1 MSSITDNLL
10 FQADT
15 TKKYDIPVGH
25 LDYDYIRN
33 CSDTK
38 ELEKILKIL
47 RSGDEGFY
55 PDMETVCEERIEKLN
70 PKSRVLRKEL
80 PLTRPGEL
88 AKDEW
93 QQIDSD
99 LKDWEL
105 EMKTTESAKKK
116 ILDDFDDPGLPPIR
130 SGFING
136 HANQE
141 PQAETKNKRVT
152 PRDYKEWDKFDIDK
166 ELDQVDKQEEKKGG
180 KKSKPPQIDTN
191 INTSGMTDEEKMM
204 KAGREKDKG
213 NEAFRA
219 GDYEES
225 ISYYTRSI
233 KLHSTAASY
242 NNRAIAH
249 LKTSHWTNAA
259 NDCNMVLD
267 IEPDNIKALLR
278 RGTAYKGMKEFS
290 KSIQDYENV
299 LQLEPENKRAQDLI
313 SELKEEENKYEE
325 EKKRRKEKGRRMVIE
340 EVDEESEDEIVVDKK
355 SDKKEKN
362 PEKIQVVNGHIEE
375 KEKKIEK
382 KDVKNHVEENI
393 KSETKISQDN
403 LENVVKENESKKN
416 AKTKDKKEVKNNK
429 GRKEE
434 RKNEDK
440 NIWNEEEI
448 IEEVSHSSESI
459 QSETSDKHS
468 KNNQEGSKLQSESR
482 LGFSQSSKDSTISLA
497 DNSEKQSKSDM
508 GRTKDNTD
516 LESSDIEKNKKL
528 ESENSVKMETS
539 SAISDKPVLIQGPL
553 SSQVAAF
560 RESGNNLF
568 RRGQYGEAVQKYTS
582 AIDKIGKEKTDQRV
596 NLSLLYSNRAASYL
610 KTGDCP
616 HAIND
621 CTTALELVPHSIKP
635 LLRRANAYEMLER
648 YRPAYADF
656 KHVLSIDSSVDMALQ
671 GSSRCQKHL
680 IEVDGSKWREKLP
693 RVPSVK
699 SWEIPEIV
707 DSTGQA
713 VNSSP
718 APSQPTTS
726 TVTSSSQPIKS
737 SVPSSSSS
745 PKDTSEKRTESPEQ
759 KFDLMKSEGN
769 SHVQKGQY
777 QEAVPCYTSCIE
789 ILPDKAVSY
798 TNRSLCYLKLNKPEE
813 AEADCTKAL
822 TLEKDNVKAMFRR
835 AQARKMLKK
844 NKESLEDLN
853 HLLKVDS
860 KNTAAKKE
868 MEVVKGLWR
877 EELNTIKKQMEKP
890 VDNKPRK
897 RIVIK
902 ETDSDEEE
910 EKEVPLPS
918 HKDQPKTVNKK
929 VSKTESKPT
938 AKQSDT
944 EPKVTSQQP
953 IKQEKTT
960 PPSKQPQKTTK
971 SANSESQKDQ
981 KKTKVNP
988 SQTSKSSASS
998 IKPTS
1003 FGLPQTVPKLEKATP
1018 YEFLSA
1024 WNALKQSTDV
1034 QPYADLLRQI
1044 PPADLPKVI
1053 SNKLDGGMLSK
1064 ITKCVAEKYTS
1075 PDDLTTGYQILSNVS
1090 KVPRFETIA
1099 MFMSKPEKKGIETV
1113 LNKVES
1119 LGGVASKEEINQLRK
1134 KYSL

>member
-1 MSSITDNLL
+1 MSTINDNLL

-15 TKKYDIPVGH
+15 TKKYDIPLGH
-25 LDYDYIRN
+25 LDYNYIRN

-47 RSGDEGFY
+47 RSGDEGIY
-55 PDMETVCEERIEKLN
+55 PEMETVCEERIEKLN
-70 PKSRVLRKEL
+70 PKSRVLRKEI

-88 AKDEW
+88 AKEEW

-166 ELDQVDKQEEKKGG
+166 ELDQVDKQEVKKKGR
-180 KKSKPPQIDTN
+180 KSKPPQIDTD
-191 INTSGMTDEEKMM
+191 INTSGLTGEEKMM

-225 ISYYTRSI
+225 IAYYTRSI

-325 EKKRRKEKGRRMVIE
+325 EKKQRKEKGRRMVIE
-340 EVDEESEDEIVVDKK
+340 ELDEESEDEIVV
-355 SDKKEKN
+355 DKKEKN
-362 PEKIQVVNGHIEE
+362 PEKIQVVNGHVEE

-382 KDVKNHVEENI
+382 KDVKNHVEENV

-403 LENVVKENESKKN
+403 LENVVNETESKKN

-434 RKNEDK
+434 RKNENK

-482 LGFSQSSKDSTISLA
+482 LGFPKSSKENTA
-497 DNSEKQSKSDM
+497 DNSDKQSKSDM
-508 GRTKDNTD
+508 GRTKDDTG
-516 LESSDIEKNKKL
+516 LGSSDIEKNKKL
-528 ESENSVKMETS
+528 ESENSDKMETS
-539 SAISDKPVLIQGPL
+539 SAISNKPVLIQGPL
-553 SSQVAAF
+553 SSQVAAL

-582 AIDKIGKEKTDQRV
+582 AIEKIGKEKTDQRV

-616 HAIND
+616 HAIKD

-648 YRPAYADF
+648 YRPAYADY

-707 DSTGQA
+707 DSTEQA
-713 VNSSP
+713 VNSSSP

-726 TVTSSSQPIKS
+726 PVTSSSQPIKS
-737 SVPSSSSS
+737 SVPPSSSSQ
-745 PKDTSEKRTESPEQ
+745 KDTSEKRRETPEQ
-759 KFDLMKSEGN
+759 KFDLLKSEGN

-777 QEAVPCYTSCIE
+777 QEAVPCYSSCIE
-789 ILPDKAVSY
+789 ILPDKVVSY

-835 AQARKMLKK
+835 AQARKMMKK

-853 HLLKVDS
+853 QLLKVDP

-897 RIVIK
+897 RIVIE
-902 ETDSDEEE
+902 ETDSEEEE

-918 HKDQPKTVNKK
+918 DKDQPKTVNKN
-929 VSKTESKPT
+929 VPKTESKPT

-944 EPKVTSQQP
+944 GPKVTSQQP
-953 IKQEKTT
+953 TKQEKTT
-960 PPSKQPQKTTK
+960 LPSKQQQKTTK
-971 SANSESQKDQ
+971 SAANSESQKNQ

-988 SQTSKSSASS
+988 SQTRKSSGSS

-1018 YEFLSA
+1018 YEFISA
-1024 WNALKQSTDV
+1024 WNALKQSTDL

-1044 PPADLPKVI
+1044 SPADLPKVI
-1053 SNKLDGGMLSK
+1053 SNKLDGAMLSK

-1075 PDDLTTGYQILSNVS
+1075 PDDLSTSFQILSNVS
-1090 KVPRFETIA
+1090 KVPRFETIT
-1099 MFMSKPEKKGIETV
+1099 MFMSKPEKKDIETV

-1119 LGGVASKEEINQLRK
+1119 SGSVASKEEIGQLRK